1 MKTKPS
7 DSTLEIGGIESVPRH
22 VLSFTEE
29 MRIRAAS
36 QAFIKHFPITL
47 ERAKE
52 LITATVR
59 WQHERQRPEKA
70 EELIE
75 RWQRK

>member
-1 MKTKPS
+1 
-7 DSTLEIGGIESVPRH
+7 
-22 VLSFTEE
+22 

-36 QAFIKHFPITL
+36 QAFIKRFPITL